1 MKMATSQ
8 ATSSR
13 QYRMGRRA
21 ALANANGESILKSA
35 RRLFG
40 EARYDQVSL
49 EEVAA
54 EAGVTERTVV
64 RRFGSKE
71 KLFRAAS
78 AERAASIRRTR
89 DEVPVGDIPEAVRL
103 LVGTYEEWGDEVLH
117 LLAQEHGL
125 AGVTNTVDAGRRY
138 HAAWVARAFSPL
150 LGEVPRA
157 VRRRRLGQLVAVTD
171 IYSWKVLRRDVGL
184 SRAEV
189 EASMREL
196 IGGIVERDA

>member
-1 MKMATSQ
+1 
-8 ATSSR
+8 
-13 QYRMGRRA
+13 MGRRA
-21 ALANANGESILKSA
+21 ALATANGESILKSA

-40 EARYDQVSL
+40 ESRYDQVSL
-49 EEVAA
+49 EDVAA
-54 EAGVTERTVV
+54 QAGVTERTVV

-71 KLFRAAS
+71 KLFGAVS
-78 AERAASIRRTR
+78 AERAASIRRAR
-89 DEVPVGDIPEAVRL
+89 DEVPAGDISEAVRL

-138 HAAWVARAFSPL
+138 HAAWVERAFSPL
-150 LGEVPRA
+150 LGAVSRA

-189 EASMREL
+189 EASLREL
-196 IGGIVERDA
+196 IGDIVARET